1 MVRGS
6 DGSEAVTDSPV
17 SLTLFH
23 PPGNVLATPGNPFG
37 KDIAN
42 AGLFR
47 ALARH
52 GGYSALH
59 VLHQSSASAEQL
71 SLEFYPP
78 GGPQAQLS
86 TGPLWNTALP
96 ERSGVLLRGQPYLA
110 ELAWLRRS
118 AGRDASRA
126 DAAYSLAGLIHTTA
140 PPAIREQMAAAAL
153 APVQPWDALICT
165 SPAVQAA
172 MEQLFDQQAA
182 HFHERLGASRAPRP
196 KLPLIPL
203 AVEVEAIAAHAA
215 DGAARQA
222 LRQRLAIPD
231 ADVLVLWVGR
241 LSYFEKAFP
250 QVMLR
255 AVQQAAARCGQ
266 RLHFALVGWFPNGEA
281 DLRLYQQ
288 AAEQLAPDV
297 NVLVLDG
304 NDTQLLAQSWAAAD
318 VFLSLVDNIQ
328 ETFGLAPV
336 EAMAAGLPVVVSYWD
351 GYRYTV
357 RDGVDGCLIP
367 TLGAPGG
374 APGELLAQLHTL
386 GLEAYQT
393 YVGAVAQHTA
403 VHLGRA
409 TDALVQ
415 LLRSPE
421 RRAAMG
427 AAAQTRAREMF
438 SWPVVVGQYNALFVE
453 LAERRARALR
463 DGEVVGGARLQPNR
477 GDPFAD
483 FRGFASAVLEPDL
496 RLRLA
501 AGVGPADLD
510 PLLAVQLNR
519 LYPGLRGSV
528 PEAMALLEQLQA
540 AGAAGATPA
549 QLLASVSP
557 GRGPYLD
564 TTLVWLAKLGLVDWL
579 V

>member
-1 MVRGS
+1 LG
-6 DGSEAVTDSPV
+6 EPV
-17 SLTLFH
+17 PISQHQLSLYH
-23 PPGNVLATPGNPFG
+23 PPGHVLATPGNPFG

-47 ALARH
+47 ALARF

-59 VLHQSSASAEQL
+59 VLHQSGASVEQL

-78 GGPQAQLS
+78 GGPQGQLS
-86 TGPLWNTALP
+86 TGSLWNTALAA
-96 ERSGVLLRGQPYLA
+96 RSGLLLRGQPYLS

-118 AGRDASRA
+118 AGP
-126 DAAYSLAGLIHTTA
+126 DAAYSLAGLIHTIA

-153 APVQPWDALICT
+153 APVQSWDALICT

-172 MEQLFDQQAA
+172 MEQLFEQQAA

-196 KLPLIPL
+196 QLPLIPL
-203 AVEVEAIAAHAA
+203 AVEVEAIAAQAA
-215 DGAARQA
+215 DGGARQA

-231 ADVLVLWVGR
+231 HELLVLWVGR

-250 QVMLR
+250 QVMLQ
-255 AVQQAAARCGQ
+255 AVQQAAQRCGQ
-266 RLHFALVGWFPNGEA
+266 RLHFALVGWFPNGET

-304 NDTQLLAQSWAAAD
+304 NDSQLLAQSWAAAD

-336 EAMAAGLPVVVSYWD
+336 EAMAAGLPVVVSDWD

-357 RDGVDGCLIP
+357 RDGVDGLLIP
-367 TLGAPGG
+367 TLGSPGG

-386 GLEAYQT
+386 GLEAYQI

-415 LLRSPE
+415 LVRSPE
-421 RRAAMG
+421 QRAAMG
-427 AAAQTRAREMF
+427 AAGQRRARQMF
-438 SWPVVVGQYNALFVE
+438 SWPVVVGQYNALFAE

-463 DGEVVGGARLQPNR
+463 DGEVGGGARIQPNR

-483 FRGFASAVLEPDL
+483 FRGFASAVLDPDR

-501 AGVGPADLD
+501 AGRRPADLEH
-510 PLLAVQLNR
+510 LLAVQLNR
-519 LYPGLRGSV
+519 LYPGLRGSLA
-528 PEAMALLEQLQA
+528 EATALLEQLQV
-540 AGAAGATPA
+540 AGGAGATPA
-549 QLLASVSP
+549 QLLASAAP
-557 GRGPYLD
+557 ARRPYLE

-579 V
+579 P